1 MIAQLRQQAPGMQYN
16 GRRFEQWRRSLS
28 WSVVAIAV
36 GGSAGALMRYGVS
49 LGVHSWLGRG
59 FPWGTLTVNVA
70 GSFLMG
76 LLAVMLLERMALG
89 PEWRAAVL
97 VGFLGSFTTFSAF
110 SLETLALVE
119 QGETARAAINIIV
132 SVMLCLFAAWVGLLA
147 GRAL

>member
-1 MIAQLRQQAPGMQYN
+1 MIAQRQQAPCMQYN
-16 GRRFEQWRRSLS
+16 GRRFEQWRRSLT

-49 LGVHSWLGRG
+49 VSVHSWLGRS

-76 LLAVMLLERMALG
+76 LMAVLFLERVAVG

-97 VGFLGSFTTFSAF
+97 IGFLGSFTTFSSF
-110 SLETLALVE
+110 SLETLSMVE
-119 QGETARAAINIIV
+119 QGETARAVINV
-132 SVMLCLFAAWVGLLA
+132 LTSVLLCLVAAWVGLLA
-147 GRAL
+147 GRAA